1 MPTDRTHISSAPA
14 SDGTSGEASGEAA
27 WAIELKDLRVGY
39 GSHVVLDNISAVIPG
54 GSITAILGES
64 GGGKSTLLRH
74 IIGLS
79 QPMQGRILYGGK
91 DLFALPRAQFRRVR
105 RRFGVL
111 FQDGALLGSL
121 TLAENVGLPLT
132 ENTALTPA
140 TIRKAVLRTL
150 KLVGLDEFADF
161 YPNQLS
167 GGMRKRGGLARAI
180 VTEPPILFCDEPTS
194 GLDPINAAQM
204 DQLLM
209 DMKLQFPAMTIIVV
223 THDLSSV
230 ARIARQVLVIGGG
243 RALFSGT
250 YDELRATND
259 PYLRDFID
267 RKSAVHTLHAEAA
280 DPAVREALAA
290 WLRQ

>member
-1 MPTDRTHISSAPA
+1 MDNTGTSAPTVGG
-14 SDGTSGEASGEAA
+14 SDAEAPWG
-27 WAIELKDLRVGY
+27 IELENLRLGY
-39 GSHVVLDNISAVIPG
+39 GDHVVLDGISTTIPG
-54 GSITAILGES
+54 GCITAILGES

-79 QPMQGRILYGGK
+79 RPMDGRILYGGK
-91 DLFALPRAQFRRVR
+91 DLFALPPKQFRRTR

-121 TLAENVGLPLT
+121 TLAENVGLPLS
-132 ENTALTPA
+132 ENTDLPA
-140 TIRKAVLRTL
+140 SVIRNAVLRTL
-150 KLVGLDEFADF
+150 KLVGLENFADF
-161 YPNQLS
+161 FPNQLS

-180 VTEPPILFCDEPTS
+180 VAEPPILFCDEPTS
-194 GLDPINAAQM
+194 GLDPIHAAQM
-204 DQLLM
+204 DQLLL
-209 DMKLQFPAMTIIVV
+209 DMKVQFPDMTIIVV

-230 ARIARQVLVIGGG
+230 ARIAQRVLVLGAG
-243 RALFSGT
+243 RIVFSGG
-250 YDELRATND
+250 YEALCATQD

-267 RKSAVHTLHAEAA
+267 RRCAYRALKADPA

>member
-1 MPTDRTHISSAPA
+1 MITIATSTPA
-14 SDGTSGEASGEAA
+14 DAGEAWGIQLE
-27 WAIELKDLRVGY
+27 DLRLGY
-39 GSHVVLDNISAVIPG
+39 GDLVVLDGIDTTIPG
-54 GSITAILGES
+54 GVITAILGES

-79 QPMQGRILYGGK
+79 RPMRGRILYGGK
-91 DLFALPRAQFRRVR
+91 DLFALPGKQFRRAR

-121 TLAENVGLPLT
+121 TLAQNVGLPLS
-132 ENTALTPA
+132 ENTDLPPA
-140 TIRKAVLRTL
+140 TIRNAVLRTL
-150 KLVGLDEFADF
+150 KLVGLDDFADF

-194 GLDPINAAQM
+194 GLDPIHAAQM
-204 DQLLM
+204 DQLLL
-209 DMKLQFPAMTIIVV
+209 DMKIQFPDMTIIVV
-223 THDLSSV
+223 THDLASV
-230 ARIARQVLVIGGG
+230 ARIARRVLVLGAG
-243 RALFSGT
+243 RIVFSGS
-250 YDELRATND
+250 YEELCAAKD
-259 PYLRDFID
+259 PYLRDFVD
-267 RKSAVHTLHAEAA
+267 RRAARHTLQADPP

>member
-1 MPTDRTHISSAPA
+1 MITTATSTPA
-14 SDGTSGEASGEAA
+14 DAGEAWGIQLE
-27 WAIELKDLRVGY
+27 DLRLGY
-39 GSHVVLDNISAVIPG
+39 GDLVVLDGIDTTIPG
-54 GSITAILGES
+54 GVITAILGES

-79 QPMQGRILYGGK
+79 RPMRGRILYGGK
-91 DLFALPRAQFRRVR
+91 DLFALPGKQFRRAR

-121 TLAENVGLPLT
+121 TLAQNVGLPLS
-132 ENTALTPA
+132 ENTDLPPV
-140 TIRKAVLRTL
+140 TIRNAVLRTL
-150 KLVGLDEFADF
+150 KLVGLDDFADF

-194 GLDPINAAQM
+194 GLDPIHAAQM
-204 DQLLM
+204 DQLLL
-209 DMKLQFPAMTIIVV
+209 DMKIQFPDMTIIVV
-223 THDLSSV
+223 THDLASV
-230 ARIARQVLVIGGG
+230 ARIARRVLVLGAG
-243 RALFSGT
+243 RIVFSGS
-250 YDELRATND
+250 YEELCAAKD
-259 PYLRDFID
+259 PYLRDFVD
-267 RKSAVHTLHAEAA
+267 RRAARHTLQADPP